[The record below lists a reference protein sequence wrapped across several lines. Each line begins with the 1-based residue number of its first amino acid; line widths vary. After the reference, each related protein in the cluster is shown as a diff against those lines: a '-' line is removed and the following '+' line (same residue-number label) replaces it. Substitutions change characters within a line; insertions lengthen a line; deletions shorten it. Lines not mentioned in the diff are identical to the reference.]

1 MKTKNETKEQVYYAS
16 VQYLQLASDT
26 EPFDKLTPKQMLQ
39 EARNYDDGDAINL
52 DFTHKSPELHRG
64 DTTVAED
71 ENYVVVYNATVG
83 GTYDIMRKVSEK
95 EVRDAINRYGLPSD
109 ATEDVKNVAKTMVA
123 D

>member
-1 MKTKNETKEQVYYAS
+1 MKAKNETKEPVYYAS
-16 VQYLQLASDT
+16 VQYLQFDSDT
-26 EPFDKLTPKQMLQ
+26 EIFDKLTPDRMLQ
-39 EARNYDDGDAINL
+39 EAGDYDNGDDINL
-52 DFTHKSPELHRG
+52 DLTHKSPKLYRG
-64 DTTVAED
+64 DTIAAED
-71 ENYVVVYNATVG
+71 EHYVVVYNATVG